1 MRFSMSIGPGEPAP
15 PPPTAPGP
23 DGAAPG
29 GLSPDAVAAAELR
42 LLEAQLERMRGM
54 LFGYSSLFFATI
66 RNWTFLSIGLLVLGW
81 SGILPA
87 AVVPVPFIV
96 PFAFLETGYL
106 FWYTVFAR
114 RHAERLEQAINERL
128 GRDVLVAHRLEAA
141 YFYAPDAPKIAALSF
156 GNPAGFMGAMTIGYS
171 AGAALVWLA
180 GLVSTNA
187 FIHDNLTPGFGP
199 SLPETLVVPLAVAWT
214 LVIAGYLAWTFLRRP
229 DEERFLAVLRDAYR
243 LPQRPAVAAPPE
255 PAVPEPASDAPAGPE
270 PEPPAVEPLAPGASA
285 PVPPPSPEDR

>member
-15 PPPTAPGP
+15 PSSITPGV
-23 DGAAPG
+23 DDAAPG
-29 GLSPDAVAAAELR
+29 GLVPDAAAAAELH

-81 SGILPA
+81 SGVLPA

-141 YFYAPDAPKIAALSF
+141 YFYPPDAPKIAALSF
-156 GNPAGFMGAMTIGYS
+156 GNPLGFMGAMTIGYS
-171 AGAALVWLA
+171 AGAGLLWLA

-187 FIHDNLTPGFGP
+187 YV
-199 SLPETLVVPLAVAWT
+199 ETLDGGIFAGGPVGFVVPAAIAWT
-214 LVIAGYLAWTFLRRP
+214 AIIVAYLAWAFLRRP
-229 DEERFLAVLRDAYR
+229 DEERLLAVLHDSYR
-243 LPQRPAVAAPPE
+243 LPEPVVASQPVDADAELAPAAT
-255 PAVPEPASDAPAGPE
+255 PATRSADAPAT
-270 PEPPAVEPLAPGASA
+270 EPPL
-285 PVPPPSPEDR
+285 SPEDR